1 MLLGVFVTFKAV
13 PWVGVLERWLAG
25 RDCVCTGWG
34 LEFKSPTPTY
44 KPGVA
49 MWACDP
55 SVEGWRQAD
64 PESSLDNL

>member
-25 RDCVCTGWG
+25 RDGVYTGWG
-34 LEFKSPTPTY
+34 LEFKSPTPTH
-44 KPGVA
+44 KPSIA
-49 MWACDP
+49 TWACDP